1 MIAQRADDVIP
12 PFRRR
17 DDPHDEVARFGEV
30 RQRDVVQPA
39 ALAEHVPA
47 VDIHIDLDHLPVVT
61 REVRQTEEQFPLA
74 DARRLGGRP
83 AAGGDSGVPIELT
96 GFD

>member
-1 MIAQRADDVIP
+1 MIAQRADEVITP
-12 PFRRR
+12 LRRR
-17 DDPHDEVARFGEV
+17 DDPHDEVARLGEV

-47 VDIHIDLDHLPVVT
+47 VDIHIDLDHLPVMA

-74 DARRLGGRP
+74 YAPRLGRKTR
-83 AAGGDSGVPIELT
+83 SRR
-96 GFD
+96 